1 MEIFGFKFKGLS
13 ELHETLGTFFIDK
26 NMILLI
32 IHFHKKRKSIILN
45 FNMKKFFINIVL
57 FLFISTSLNAHI
69 YHYKD
74 FKKIEMEIFRNNE
87 LIGYNYYF
95 FKKKKN
101 ETQVTNQIKFTVK
114 LLGATI
120 FDVEGYGEEKYN
132 NDKLISFNSKT
143 KQNKKEKFVKLT
155 LNTEGNKFIIKG
167 SSYSGEA
174 STNNIIG
181 NWWNHKLLQTESQ
194 ISPVSGSIK
203 KQVVTFVSKEKI
215 KLYDKIYETEHF
227 KLKSNDPSLPD
238 DKKLNFDIWF
248 DKNTGLIVKVRY
260 SRMGDWEY
268 RLKSFE

>member
-1 MEIFGFKFKGLS
+1 
-13 ELHETLGTFFIDK
+13 
-26 NMILLI
+26 
-32 IHFHKKRKSIILN
+32 
-45 FNMKKFFINIVL
+45 MKKFFVNIVL

-95 FKKKKN
+95 FKKNKN

-174 STNNIIG
+174 STENVVG
-181 NWWNHKLLQTESQ
+181 NWWNHRLLQAESQ

-203 KQVVTFVSKEKI
+203 KQVVTFISKEKI
-215 KLYDKIYETEHF
+215 KLYGKNYEADHF
-227 KLKSNDPSLPD
+227 TLKSKDSSLPD

-248 DKNTGLIVKVRY
+248 DKSTGLILKVKY
-260 SRMGDWEY
+260 SRMGNWEY
-268 RLKSFE
+268 RLKSYE